1 MAKMTLEDLRKL
13 RDVKKKDLDRR
24 DVEGK
29 NIQII
34 VGMGT
39 CGIAAGAKATFDA
52 ILKAV
57 DEFHL
62 EKDVLIRQTGCMGL
76 CYVEPTVEV
85 AMPGMPPT
93 IYGKVDAEVAR
104 EIVRKHVVEKTL
116 VENHIFDRP
125 AADIIKK

>member
-13 RDVKKKDLDRR
+13 RDERKKDLGRR
-24 DVEGK
+24 EVEGK
-29 NIQII
+29 SVQII

-39 CGIAAGAKATFDA
+39 CGIAAGAKTTFDA
-52 ILKAV
+52 ILAAV

-62 EKDVLIRQTGCMGL
+62 DKDVVIRQTGCMGL

-85 AMPGMPPT
+85 AMPGMPAT
-93 IYGKVDAEVAR
+93 IYGKVDADVAR
-104 EIVRKHVVEKTL
+104 RIVQEHVVEKTL

-125 AADIIKK
+125 AADILKK